1 MITFTRAATAATEL
15 FTLIDRVSDID
26 PLDPAGKKP
35 ASFDR
40 SIDISGLDFSYPTR
54 RDVTVLED
62 FSLRILTG
70 KVTALVGASE
80 SDKSTTIGLLERWYN
95 PSRGD
100 ITLDGTSIKMSRR
113 YPWEHESPEDQLLRD
128 KDAAKTAF
136 VHEFIE
142 TPPLQQYYTRIG
154 ERGGL
159 LSDGKKQR
167 VAIARSII
175 SQPKALLLDEATSAL
190 DPRTE
195 AIVQKALDKASKDRT
210 TIVIAHKLK
219 TIQAADNI
227 VVMAKGKIIEQGR
240 HAELIARGTAYA
252 NPVRAQDLLL
262 RKEISGAEPTH
273 EHHDESVLENSV
285 SLGRHDAS
293 ARELLNLLSKREVS
307 GLFSSTGIMSNAVR
321 LVQSTPDLKWWY
333 ILSIISSALGAGV
346 YPGQALLL
354 GKVMDVFTP
363 ELDQR
368 RGNYFALMVFIM
380 AVCLLFVYMAMGWIS
395 NHIPQV
401 RVQSLNA
408 RLTEM

>member
-35 ASFDR
+35 ACFDG

-54 RDVTVLED
+54 RDVTVLEE

-70 KVTALVGASE
+70 KVTALVEPVRFNGTVFE
-80 SDKSTTIGLLERWYN
+80 NICNGLV
-95 PSRGD
+95 
-100 ITLDGTSIKMSRR
+100 GT
-113 YPWEHESPEDQLLRD
+113 PWEHESPEDQLLRD

-136 VHEFIE
+136 AHEFIE
-142 TPPLQQYYTRIG
+142 SLPQQYYTRIG

-159 LSDGKKQR
+159 LSGCQKQC

-175 SQPKALLLDEATSAL
+175 SQPKVLLLDEATSAL
-190 DPRTE
+190 DPHAE
-195 AIVQKALDKASKDRT
+195 AIVQKALDKASKGRT

-227 VVMAKGKIIEQGR
+227 VVMAKGKIIEQGQ
-240 HAELIARGTAYA
+240 HAELIARGAAYA
-252 NPVRAQDLLL
+252 NLVRAKGLLL
-262 RKEISGAEPTH
+262 REESSGAEPTH
-273 EHHDESVLENSV
+273 EHHDEPVLEKSV
-285 SLGRHDAS
+285 SLGRHDTS
-293 ARELLNLLSKREVS
+293 AREVLNLLSKREDY
-307 GLFSSTGIMSNAVR
+307 GLSSSTGIMSNAVR
-321 LVQSTPDLKWWY
+321 LVRSTPHLKWWY
-333 ILSIISSALGAGV
+333 IFSIISSALGASV

-368 RGNYFALMVFIM
+368 RGNYFALMFFIM

-408 RLTEM
+408 MLTEM